1 MSSEL
6 RREFL
11 RLLKE
16 DEEFRYT
23 VLGYL
28 GIDEVLKSIKSLQ
41 EQVRNLQKDVEE
53 HTKVIKSLQE
63 QVAKHIEILDRHS
76 KILERL
82 IAKIEAISLRYGVS
96 TEEAFREAVK
106 YLVEDL
112 LKIYKVDKWIYYDK
126 DGFVFGYPSVIE
138 VDLLVKDKEHI
149 LVEYKAQVDKADVAE
164 LFRIGQLY
172 ERVTGIKPRLLIVSP
187 SIRKL
192 KNLVKN

>member
-1 MSSEL
+1 M
-6 RREFL
+6 
-11 RLLKE
+11 LK
-16 DEEFRYT
+16 
-23 VLGYL
+23 
-28 GIDEVLKSIKSLQ
+28 K
-41 EQVRNLQKDVEE
+41 
-53 HTKVIKSLQE
+53 
-63 QVAKHIEILDRHS
+63 VAKHIEILDRHS

-138 VDLLVKDKEHI
+138 VDLLVKDKEYI